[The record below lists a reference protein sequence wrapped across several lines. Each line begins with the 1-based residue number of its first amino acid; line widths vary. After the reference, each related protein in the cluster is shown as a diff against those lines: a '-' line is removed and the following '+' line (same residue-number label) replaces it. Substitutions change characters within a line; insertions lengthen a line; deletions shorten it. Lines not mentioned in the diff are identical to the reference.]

1 LTTCDAVRITLGMP
15 TSEKGQSMDIR
26 TVGVLGADV
35 GLSILEVL
43 YQAFGNRKYRRCPI
57 WREKVEALE
66 HGRETGGSFFNYR

>member
-1 LTTCDAVRITLGMP
+1 
-15 TSEKGQSMDIR
+15 MDIR